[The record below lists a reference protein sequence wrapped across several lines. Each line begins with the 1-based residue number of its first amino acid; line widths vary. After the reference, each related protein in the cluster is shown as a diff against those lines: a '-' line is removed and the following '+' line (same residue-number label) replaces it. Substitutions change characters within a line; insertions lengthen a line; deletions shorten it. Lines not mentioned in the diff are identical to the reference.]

1 MPDPAGGDIRR
12 WRPTRW
18 LPAALLLAV
27 GVAAALLVDADAAL
41 AALARHRA
49 EALAWV
55 ALHPLLAVACYL
67 AVYVAVVAL
76 SVPGAGALTLAGG
89 VLFGTVAGGLYSVA
103 AATTGATLLFLV
115 VRRTTLRLPAG
126 RWRGAVARME
136 RGFGRHAFTY
146 LLALRLAPIVPFWLV
161 NLVPAV
167 LGVGLRTFIVATLVG
182 IAPGAMV
189 FASAGAGLG
198 QAVAVG
204 RAPGAALLADPLVL
218 GPLLG
223 LAALALLPVAVAR
236 LTRRDQ
242 D

>member
-41 AALARHRA
+41 AAMARHRA

-167 LGVGLRTFIVATLVG
+167 LVNAPSDVLGFRDGRLADVAPT
-182 IAPGAMV
+182 
-189 FASAGAGLG
+189 
-198 QAVAVG
+198 
-204 RAPGAALLADPLVL
+204 LLA
-218 GPLLG
+218 LLG
-223 LAALALLPVAVAR
+223 LPQPGEMTGVSLIGPAPLSQAA
-236 LTRRDQ
+236 D
-242 D
+242 